1 MNTTATPL
9 TPDEALDKLEA
20 LYDDAVNALRE
31 AIAAYINEG
40 RLPDETARARRVY
53 LSIRSCG
60 YAGMVTAAKRRRR
73 ALTGVSPIR
82 GVTPPPLR
90 VLGYFAVICANS

>member
-40 RLPDETARARRVY
+40 RLPDETARAQGLFVY
-53 LSIRSCG
+53 RSCG
-60 YAGMVTAAKRRRR
+60 YAGMATAAKRRRR